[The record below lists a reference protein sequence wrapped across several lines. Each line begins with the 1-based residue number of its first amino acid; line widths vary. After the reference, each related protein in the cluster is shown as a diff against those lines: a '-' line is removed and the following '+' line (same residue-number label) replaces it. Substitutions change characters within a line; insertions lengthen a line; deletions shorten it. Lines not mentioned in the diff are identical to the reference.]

1 MGLQPTS
8 DLGSCSFQQ
17 DFGCS
22 CEKLKGQRTG
32 KSQRPVSQ
40 RAELQAECNPNALWR
55 HRWLWWGVGGA
66 GSFWSFRHVLTLQAF
81 SIFHSLIDYC
91 LSWNSKDK
99 LEISQGKSRKKNLLA
114 KDTLQRGLHREM
126 LQGIAGFGSD
136 PGHGLVQAITLA
148 LPLLAYWKWHG
159 MFRFSDLIPSI
170 WVPHICYMTIGQSH
184 SSPQHQYRHL
194 SNAIV
199 ITTWWDLTK
208 VNNIKCPEKC

>member
-55 HRWLWWGVGGA
+55 HRWLWWGVGEA

-148 LPLLAYWKWHG
+148 VIGVSPSWHTENGMGCSDFQIWFQVFECLIFVIWPLAKVIVLHNI
-159 MFRFSDLIPSI
+159 S
-170 WVPHICYMTIGQSH
+170 
-184 SSPQHQYRHL
+184 
-194 SNAIV
+194 IV
-199 ITTWWDLTK
+199 ICQMQSW
-208 VNNIKCPEKC
+208 